1 MSPSYSA
8 LDACSPSVSSTSQG
22 THPTAT
28 PPKKYQII
36 LAFCLDNQII
46 SAYNKTIKRDT
57 ENKEEPKMTY
67 TMTYRHNEIT
77 LNTETGDIT
86 GNTYQIKQII
96 KDDLYA
102 TWDAARRVWH
112 SDNLAETIEKY
123 RDYLTR
129 LYKLE
134 AEIVEVAVEADTST
148 TETAVV
154 ETTSATKAITS
165 QKLVNGEDGF
175 YQVIHYTDGTSRK
188 IFVG

>member
-1 MSPSYSA
+1 
-8 LDACSPSVSSTSQG
+8 
-22 THPTAT
+22 
-28 PPKKYQII
+28 
-36 LAFCLDNQII
+36 
-46 SAYNKTIKRDT
+46 
-57 ENKEEPKMTY
+57 MTY

-86 GNTYQIKQII
+86 GNTYQMKQII